1 MNEKAVLLWFIFLC
15 LELHPIYS
23 SLSGDPLISWILTF
37 YWLGLGLGIGPRW
50 GPEMLVVPWVRSIR
64 LLHQG
69 SEHCSDWRCEI
80 QRERLASEL
89 ESVLAEGLSW
99 LEALEKDSEWK
110 FKGNWDGTESKA
122 ELALKRK
129 RQEESINFSFD
140 TNILAGALSFGG
152 KSGKV
157 WSGKVKND
165 WNEHLER
172 RTYSGT

>member
-129 RQEESINFSFD
+129 GREVWDGTERGGAD
-140 TNILAGALSFGG
+140 WGNIKVRHGRTRGSSHGIWTYLDLLEK
-152 KSGKV
+152 KSR
-157 WSGKVKND
+157 SD
-165 WNEHLER
+165 I
-172 RTYSGT
+172 